1 MKVLLAGY
9 NVDTQVMKEL
19 RGRRKLATLTPETI
33 SAAYARISRSRK
45 TVDDLRAEA
54 RQEIAKSRKS
64 NRRIIF
70 EMGHHS
76 VAEHAVFNF
85 DVLGISRRAV
95 EEFENYRLCSYTEK
109 SQRYVTL
116 HGDYVL
122 PEEIKDTPFDDA
134 FQDMIYLQNR
144 RYEELLME
152 LMPSILEKYSGRI
165 DFMKFPGLLENLAKE
180 DARYIL
186 SQATQT
192 QIGAT
197 VNARNLELMLRRFAS
212 HPLAEIRA
220 LGVNLYR
227 AVEKIAPSVI
237 LFHRANDYDRKTYP
251 ELKKYISRSGYQGIG
266 ESDKQDIRNKN
277 KQSRGSEYQSNNV
290 ELVSYSPDADVQI
303 LAALLFRVKKTSYDK
318 CLKIVKKMDLRQRLE
333 LFRKACQ
340 YMELYDA
347 ALREFE
353 YADLTYSLTVS
364 AACFGQLKRHRLVTI
379 VSQSY
384 DPELGI
390 TIPESIQAVGK
401 ARLFQAAV
409 RKTEELYAK
418 IEKKLPGVGSYILTN
433 AHRKRVLMKVNLR
446 ELYHI
451 SRLREDPTAQWD
463 IRHLTK
469 DMCRLAQ
476 KASPIASH
484 LLGGKTDY
492 PAVYRAFYG
501 RDPKIV
507 EVPEIK

>member
-9 NVDTQVMKEL
+9 NIDTQVMKEL
-19 RGRRKLATLTPETI
+19 TGKRKLTTLTPETI

-45 TVDDLRAEA
+45 AVDALRAEA
-54 RQEIAKSRKS
+54 RQEIGKSRKS

-85 DVLGISRRAV
+85 DVIGISRRAV

-116 HGDYVL
+116 HGDYVV
-122 PEEIKDTPFDDA
+122 PEELKNTRFDPA
-134 FQDMIYLQNR
+134 FQNMIFRQNR
-144 RYEELLME
+144 IYEELFLE
-152 LMPSILEKYSGRI
+152 LMQYTIEKYADRI
-165 DFMKFPGLLENLAKE
+165 DIKKDAPLLENLAKE

-197 VNARNLELMLRRFAS
+197 INARNLELMIRRFAS
-212 HPLAEIRA
+212 HRLEEIQA
-220 LGVNLYR
+220 LGGHLYR

-237 LFHRANDYDRKTYP
+237 LFHRSNDYDRRTYS
-251 ELKKYISRSGYQGIG
+251 ELTKYLRETKGRIKKGSGEPKIRRSGDQE
-266 ESDKQDIRNKN
+266 ES
-277 KQSRGSEYQSNNV
+277 V
-290 ELVSYSPDADVQI
+290 ELVDYTANADERI
-303 LAALLFRVKKTSYDK
+303 LAALLFRVKKSAYDR
-318 CLKIVKKMDLRQRLE
+318 CLKTVKKMDLRARLD

-340 YMELYDA
+340 YMELYDV

-353 YADLTYSLTVS
+353 YAELTFSLVVS
-364 AACFGQLKRHRLVTI
+364 AACFGQLKRHRLATI
-379 VSQSY
+379 VSQGY
-384 DPELGI
+384 DPGLGI
-390 TIPESIQAVGK
+390 TIPESIRTIGK
-401 ARLFQAAV
+401 ARLFQSVV
-409 RKTEELYAK
+409 RKTEELYDQ
-418 IEKKLPGVGSYILTN
+418 IEKKLPGIGSYILTN

-451 SRLREDPTAQWD
+451 SRLREDHTAQWD
-463 IRHLTK
+463 IRFLTEK
-469 DMCRLAQ
+469 MCSLAR
-476 KASPIASH
+476 KAAPVTSQ
-484 LLGGKTDY
+484 LLAGKTDY
-492 PAVYRAFYG
+492 PAVYRGFYG
-501 RDPKIV
+501 RDPKIT

>member
-9 NVDTQVMKEL
+9 NIDTQVMKEL
-19 RGRRKLATLTPETI
+19 RGKRRMATLTPETI

-45 TVDDLRAEA
+45 TVDALRAEA
-54 RQEIAKSRKS
+54 RQEVGQSRKS

-85 DVLGISRRAV
+85 DVIGISRRAV

-116 HGDYVL
+116 HGDYVV
-122 PEEIKDTPFDDA
+122 PEEIKDTPFDSA
-134 FQDMIYLQNR
+134 FQDIIYLQNR
-144 RYEELLME
+144 RYEELFLE
-152 LMPSILEKYSGRI
+152 LTQYIHEKYSGRI
-165 DFMKFPGLLENLAKE
+165 DFMKYPGLLENLAKE

-197 VNARNLELMLRRFAS
+197 INARNLELMLRRFAS
-212 HPLAEIRA
+212 HRLEEIRA
-220 LGVNLYR
+220 LGGHLYR

-237 LFHRANDYDRKTYP
+237 LFHRANDYDRRTYP
-251 ELKKYISRSGYQGIG
+251 ELAKYLRKTGASGKRGTG
-266 ESDKQDIRNKN
+266 DK
-277 KQSRGSEYQSNNV
+277 EENV
-290 ELVSYSPDADVQI
+290 ELVAYTPNADEKI
-303 LAALLFRVKKTSYDK
+303 LAAILYRVKRAPYDR
-318 CLKIVKKMDLRQRLE
+318 CLKAVKDMDLRARLE

-340 YMELYDA
+340 YMELYDV

-353 YADLTYSLTVS
+353 YADLTFSLTVS
-364 AACFGQLKRHRLVTI
+364 AACFGQLKRHRLSTI

-384 DPELGI
+384 DPDLGI
-390 TIPESIQAVGK
+390 TIPESIRAIGK
-401 ARLFQAAV
+401 ARLFQAAI
-409 RKTEELYAK
+409 RKTEDLYAK
-418 IEKKLPGVGSYILTN
+418 IEKKLPGIGSYILTN

-463 IRHLTK
+463 IRQLTNK
-469 DMCRLAQ
+469 MCRLAREAAPVTTQ
-476 KASPIASH
+476 
-484 LLGGKTDY
+484 LLAGKTDY
-492 PAVYRAFYG
+492 PDVYRGFYG

>member
-1 MKVLLAGY
+1 M
-9 NVDTQVMKEL
+9 
-19 RGRRKLATLTPETI
+19 
-33 SAAYARISRSRK
+33 
-45 TVDDLRAEA
+45 
-54 RQEIAKSRKS
+54 
-64 NRRIIF
+64 
-70 EMGHHS
+70 
-76 VAEHAVFNF
+76 
-85 DVLGISRRAV
+85 
-95 EEFENYRLCSYTEK
+95 
-109 SQRYVTL
+109 
-116 HGDYVL
+116 
-122 PEEIKDTPFDDA
+122 
-134 FQDMIYLQNR
+134 
-144 RYEELLME
+144 ME
-152 LMPSILEKYSGRI
+152 LMPFIHEKYSGRI
-165 DFMKFPGLLENLAKE
+165 DFMKYPSLLENLAKE

-192 QIGAT
+192 QIGTT

-212 HPLAEIRA
+212 HPLKEIQD

-251 ELKKYISRSGYQGIG
+251 ELAKYLRKTGASGDRRTGDKG
-266 ESDKQDIRNKN
+266 EDVK
-277 KQSRGSEYQSNNV
+277 
-290 ELVSYSPDADVQI
+290 LVSYAPDADELI
-303 LAALLFRVKKTSYDK
+303 LAALLFRVKKTAYEN
-318 CLKIVKKMDLRQRLE
+318 CLKIVKKMNLRQRLD

-340 YMELYDA
+340 HMELYDA

-353 YADLTYSLTVS
+353 YADLTFSLTVS
-364 AACFGQLKRHRLVTI
+364 AACFGQLKRHRLATI
-379 VSQSY
+379 VSQAY

-390 TIPESIQAVGK
+390 TIPESIRAVGK
-401 ARLFQAAV
+401 AGFFQATI

-463 IRHLTK
+463 IRQLTRE
-469 DMCRLAQ
+469 MCRLAQ
-476 KASPIASH
+476 KAAPVATQ
-484 LLGGKTDY
+484 LLAGKSDY
-492 PAVYRAFYG
+492 PAVYRGFYG

>member
-9 NVDTQVMKEL
+9 NIDTQVMKEL
-19 RGRRKLATLTPETI
+19 RGKRRMTTLTPETI

-45 TVDDLRAEA
+45 AVDELRAEA
-54 RQEIAKSRKS
+54 RQEIAKSRTS

-70 EMGHHS
+70 AMGHHS

-116 HGDYVL
+116 HGDFVL
-122 PEEIKDTPFDDA
+122 PAEIKGTAFDPA
-134 FQDMIYLQNR
+134 FQDMIYHQNR
-144 RYEELLME
+144 RYDILMME
-152 LMPSILEKYSGRI
+152 LMPFIHEKYSGRI
-165 DFMKFPGLLENLAKE
+165 DFMKYPSLLENLAKE

-192 QIGAT
+192 QIGTT

-212 HPLAEIRA
+212 HPLKEIQD

-251 ELKKYISRSGYQGIG
+251 ELAKYLRKTGASGDRRTGDKG
-266 ESDKQDIRNKN
+266 EDVK
-277 KQSRGSEYQSNNV
+277 
-290 ELVSYSPDADVQI
+290 LVSYAPDADELI
-303 LAALLFRVKKTSYDK
+303 LAALLFRVKKTAYEN
-318 CLKIVKKMDLRQRLE
+318 CLKIVKKMNLRQRLD

-340 YMELYDA
+340 HMELYDA

-353 YADLTYSLTVS
+353 YADLTFSLTVS
-364 AACFGQLKRHRLVTI
+364 AACFGQLKRHRLATI
-379 VSQSY
+379 VSQAY

-390 TIPESIQAVGK
+390 TIPESIRAVGK
-401 ARLFQAAV
+401 AGFFQATI

-463 IRHLTK
+463 IRQLTRE
-469 DMCRLAQ
+469 MCRLAQ
-476 KASPIASH
+476 KAAPVATQ
-484 LLGGKTDY
+484 LLAGKSDY
-492 PAVYRAFYG
+492 PAVYRGFYG